1 MNEPV
6 NPHATVGAHRREPA
20 HGVGEVLRGAGEVK
34 KFELDLE

>member
-6 NPHATVGAHRREPA
+6 NPHAAVGAQRRELA
-20 HGVGEVLRGAGEVK
+20 WGVGEVLMEVK